1 MNNKKLGTA
10 FENFVCRKLAED
22 GWWVHFMSPDNRGAQ
37 PCDIIAV
44 KCGEAIILDCKTSK
58 DHIFRIGRLEDNQVY
73 CFEKWCRCGNGD
85 AYIAVEYKDKCLFI
99 PYSVLKA
106 KGKID
111 LNEWEFC

>member
-37 PCDIIAV
+37 PCDVIAV

-73 CFEKWCRCGNGD
+73 CFEKWRKCGNGD

-106 KGKID
+106 RGKID
-111 LNEWEFC
+111 LDKWEFF